1 MGLSSC
7 SDPSTGPSENFWL
20 SNAWDVLTVLGLGQR
35 PALFLGERLLLKSWG
50 LGVLCGLL
58 RPTRPHPPTPT
69 GRQQG
74 SVLSALLVWN
84 QQLGPPQDRFPG
96 RTHPGIVLLFGLL
109 VFRSLAWR
117 KLSKS
122 AAPGGRGRLWLPWED
137 GWCRLTSRGKT
148 NSSTCD
154 ISPSQVEVLHHCPQ
168 SGSSGSHCPRMTR
181 RLIVPLCFLPC
192 CGSSD
197 PGHKLALWWV
207 GGWVG
212 GSVLQDLLPCLSGQG
227 APAKSRLQLHPQGRP
242 LSSWSLAFPGD
253 LPGSPTGGQ
262 GVSVHPSEPAQL
274 CSSEHTLLALGSSRI
289 PCTRC
294 SSRKVLPRHCSS
306 STTSWHVHSLQ

>member
-1 MGLSSC
+1 
-7 SDPSTGPSENFWL
+7 
-20 SNAWDVLTVLGLGQR
+20 
-35 PALFLGERLLLKSWG
+35 
-50 LGVLCGLL
+50 
-58 RPTRPHPPTPT
+58 
-69 GRQQG
+69 
-74 SVLSALLVWN
+74 
-84 QQLGPPQDRFPG
+84 
-96 RTHPGIVLLFGLL
+96 
-109 VFRSLAWR
+109 
-117 KLSKS
+117 
-122 AAPGGRGRLWLPWED
+122 
-137 GWCRLTSRGKT
+137 
-148 NSSTCD
+148 
-154 ISPSQVEVLHHCPQ
+154 
-168 SGSSGSHCPRMTR
+168 MTR

-253 LPGSPTGGQ
+253 LPGSLTGGQ

-289 PCTRC
+289 PAPDVPAGRSSPPLLIFHHLLGTCTACRHWDGGR
-294 SSRKVLPRHCSS
+294 SKGAPSVPREMQQRAPVTVSWVSASS
-306 STTSWHVHSLQ
+306 SPMHITQGISWSLFPSPAFSPLVESWVH